1 MHLQLQLEKA
11 RGTARLQFLPA
22 QEQIRQAHVPLPQ
35 AQPKSIVPS
44 AEEYNSLLLENR
56 MTTINNLLQ
65 QHNIVPSTEQVAT
78 WNEVCR
84 NQHSDSSSAITQL
97 VALYGS
103 FGVDLNHQ
111 LPDELTTYQVYADS
125 SIRSQSN
132 VPLLMPSPTLVDE
145 DALVPEHMRLP
156 DRGRA

>member
-1 MHLQLQLEKA
+1 MYDFPHGALS
-11 RGTARLQFLPA
+11 F
-22 QEQIRQAHVPLPQ
+22 V
-35 AQPKSIVPS
+35 
-44 AEEYNSLLLENR
+44 SLLLFF
-56 MTTINNLLQ
+56 ICAPLGALLCLCGGAYLLML
-65 QHNIVPSTEQVAT
+65 H
-78 WNEVCR
+78 CFKK
-84 NQHSDSSSAITQL
+84 L

-145 DALVPEHMRLP
+145 DALVPEHMRLTYP
-156 DRGRA
+156 IVEEPE